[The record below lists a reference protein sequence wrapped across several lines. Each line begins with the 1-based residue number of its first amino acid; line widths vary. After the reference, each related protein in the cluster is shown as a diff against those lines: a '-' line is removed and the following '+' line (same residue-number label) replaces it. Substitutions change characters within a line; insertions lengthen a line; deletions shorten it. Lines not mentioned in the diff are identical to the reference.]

1 VSRTALACLVCL
13 IVAASAPAQETPS
26 QETPD
31 QQARRLLEDGRTYR
45 SQGKLKQA
53 FDNFTIVVS
62 SFPGTDSVGQALLE
76 IGRYRLEVEGD
87 LDKARAA
94 FEQVTKEHARSDAA
108 PGAYYHMGLLTLARA
123 AGPADVE
130 DALAQFTR
138 VETLYP
144 RSLWVPRA
152 LHGAAMAHR
161 RAGRYAEAADLDRRV
176 SLEYPAS
183 DAAAAA
189 QFEIGQALALSGEPR
204 QAMEEFQQVRNRFP
218 DSEWAQ
224 PALERITILYRLF
237 GGPKPVFSLDGGFS
251 LPAGEFLKNVRALAM
266 APGGALWIASDKMK
280 AAVMVDASAQIGGT
294 IHAEDPKTLCLG
306 PRGEIV
312 LASGNGGVHI
322 GAKETRRFVT
332 PPDKPGEQPKPVD
345 NVLAAAVTVGGSV
358 IVSDENSD
366 KVLRFDAKGQYLG
379 TFPTNYTTTRSVTR
393 ILVDAEG
400 GILTLDRGQRLLRT
414 WDENG
419 RVLRSVGPVGI
430 KRPTDVALDPFR
442 NLYVADEDLGVL
454 VFDVQGRLLTTITSQ
469 GLKARAVTLY
479 ASGAVLVYDGRTE
492 RLLRFR

>member
-1 VSRTALACLVCL
+1 MFRSVLVCL
-13 IVAASAPAQETPS
+13 VSLLAAAAGAPA

-123 AGPADVE
+123 IGPADVE
-130 DALAQFTR
+130 DALAQFMR

-189 QFEIGQALALSGEPR
+189 QFEIGQSLALSGEPR
-204 QAMEEFQQVRNRFP
+204 QAMEEYQQVRNRFP
-218 DSEWAQ
+218 ESEWAQ
-224 PALERITILYRLF
+224 PALERITLLYRLF
-237 GGPKPVFSLDGGFS
+237 GGPKPLFSVDAGFT
-251 LPAGEFLKNVRALAM
+251 LAAGELLKNVKALAM
-266 APGGALWIASDKMK
+266 APGGALWIASGRMK
-280 AAVMVDASAQIGGT
+280 AAAMVDSSQQMGSA
-294 IHAEDPKTLCLG
+294 IHVEDPKTLCLG

-312 LASGNGGVHI
+312 LTGNRTVHV
-322 GAKETRRFVT
+322 GAKDVRLFLF
-332 PPDKPGEQPKPVD
+332 PPEKPGDDPEPVD
-345 NVLAAAVTVGGSV
+345 NILAAALTVGGSV
-358 IVSDENSD
+358 LVSDED
-366 KVLRFDAKGQYLG
+366 RDRVLRFDAKGKYLG
-379 TFPTNYTTTRSVTR
+379 TFPPQDTTSRSVTR
-393 ILVDAEG
+393 ILVDPEG
-400 GILTLDRGQRLLRT
+400 GILTLDRGQRLLQT

-419 RVLRSVGPVGI
+419 KLLRSVGPVGI
-430 KRPTDVALDPFR
+430 KRPNDVALDPFR

-454 VFDVQGRLLTTITSQ
+454 VFDPQGHLLTTITSP
-469 GLKARAVTLY
+469 GLKARAVTLD

>member
-1 VSRTALACLVCL
+1 MFRSALVCL
-13 IVAASAPAQETPS
+13 VSLLAAAGAAAQES
-26 QETPD
+26 PD

-62 SFPGTDSVGQALLE
+62 SFSGTDSVGQALLE

-108 PGAYYHMGLLTLARA
+108 PGAYYHLGLLTLARA
-123 AGPADVE
+123 AGPGEVE

-144 RSLWVPRA
+144 RSPWVPRA
-152 LHGAAMAHR
+152 LHGAATAHR

-176 SLEYPAS
+176 SLEYAAS

-189 QFEIGQALALSGEPR
+189 QFEIGQALALQGEPR
-204 QAMEEFQQVRNRFP
+204 QAMEEYQQVRNRFP

-224 PALERITILYRLF
+224 PALERITILHRLF
-237 GGPKPVFSLDGGFS
+237 GGPKPVFGLDAGYT
-251 LPAGEFLKNVRALAM
+251 LAAGELLKNVKALAT
-266 APGGALWIASDKMK
+266 APGGALWIASGKLK
-280 AAVMVDASAQIGGT
+280 AAAMVDTAPQMGSAIY
-294 IHAEDPKTLCLG
+294 ADDLKTLCLG

-312 LASGNGGVHI
+312 LTGSGTVHV
-322 GAKETRRFVT
+322 GARDVRRFVF
-332 PPDKPGEQPKPVD
+332 PAKAPDDDPEKVE
-345 NVLAAAVTVGGSV
+345 NMLAGALTVGGSV
-358 IVSDENSD
+358 LVSDED
-366 KVLRFDAKGQYLG
+366 RDRVLRFDAKGKYLG
-379 TFPTNYTTTRSVTR
+379 TFPPNDTTERSVTR
-393 ILVDAEG
+393 ILVDPEG
-400 GILTLDRGQRLLRT
+400 GILTLDRGPRLLRT

-419 RVLRSVGPVGI
+419 KLLRSVGPAGI
-430 KRPTDVALDPFR
+430 KRPNDVALDPFR
-442 NLYVADEDLGVL
+442 NLYVADEELGVL
-454 VFDVQGRLLTTITSQ
+454 VFDPQGHLLTTISSP
-469 GLKARAVTLY
+469 GLKARAVTLDV
-479 ASGAVLVYDGRTE
+479 SGAVLVYDGRTE

>member
-1 VSRTALACLVCL
+1 VYRSALVCL
-13 IVAASAPAQETPS
+13 ASLLAAVSAPAQETPA

-123 AGPADVE
+123 GSPADVE
-130 DALAQFTR
+130 DALAQFLR

-144 RSLWVPRA
+144 HSPWVPRA
-152 LHGAAMAHR
+152 LHGAARAHR
-161 RAGRYAEAADLDRRV
+161 RAGRYAEAADIDRRV

-218 DSEWAQ
+218 ESEWAA

-237 GGPKPVFSLDGGFS
+237 GGPRPVFSADAGFS
-251 LPAGEFLKNVRALAM
+251 LAAGEVLKNVKALAM
-266 APGGALWIASDKMK
+266 APGGGLWIASDKTK
-280 AAVMVDASAQIGGT
+280 AAVMLDASAKIGGSL
-294 IHAEDPKTLCLG
+294 HAEDPRTLCIG

-312 LASGNGGVHI
+312 FASASAVQI
-322 GAKETRRFVT
+322 GAKDVRSFVT
-332 PPDKPGEQPKPVD
+332 PPEKPGAEPQPVH
-345 NVLAAAVTVGGSV
+345 NILAAAVTAGGFV
-358 IVSDENSD
+358 IVSDEDRNR
-366 KVLRFDAKGQYLG
+366 VLRFDAKGKYLG
-379 TFPTNYTTTRSVTR
+379 TFPPGDTTTRSVTR
-393 ILVDAEG
+393 MLVDPEG
-400 GILTLDRGQRLLRT
+400 GIVTLDRGERLLRT

-419 RVLRSVGPVGI
+419 KLLRSVGPLGI
-430 KRPTDVALDPFR
+430 KRPNDVAIDPFR
-442 NLYVADEDLGVL
+442 NLYVADEELGVL
-454 VFDVQGRLLTTITSQ
+454 VFDSQGRLLTTIASP
-469 GLKARAVTLY
+469 GLKARAATLD
-479 ASGAVLVYDGRTE
+479 ASGAVLVYDGRSE